1 MKMRDDVKTQTTMFH
16 VRCERLCGTLV
27 KPVKEECLLHLILF
41 EERFLKLHC
50 ITTRCIVTNSEMTMP
65 RTTRSFSPTSSPQR
79 PKTSKASMPTRVG
92 GLPKHYEREAAGNAW
107 MSFLAIRDS

>member
-1 MKMRDDVKTQTTMFH
+1 M
-16 VRCERLCGTLV
+16 CSRLCGTLV

-65 RTTRSFSPTSSPQR
+65 RTTRSFSPHQFTTTTKDTKSLDADNGWRLTQALR
-79 PKTSKASMPTRVG
+79 ARGCRKCMD
-92 GLPKHYEREAAGNAW
+92 E
-107 MSFLAIRDS
+107 FLGHTG